1 MGEDE
6 RREFTV
12 TTARRVVE
20 SLAPEE
26 LPAFAAT
33 SEAFLRDPE
42 RLLAG
47 RRCGDEALGSGIDT
61 VVALLS
67 PAALAV
73 AAAVYDQL
81 VDRAGDAVVRGG
93 DRVLSRLRARF
104 RRRSA
109 VEGDEDSATEPETA
123 EPETAGSLTTGP
135 LTDEQRER
143 VREVAEAR
151 ARALGLTEDRVR
163 LLVGAIVDSLDRED

>member
-1 MGEDE
+1 M
-6 RREFTV
+6 

-33 SEAFLRDPE
+33 SEAFLRDPD
-42 RLLAG
+42 RVTAV
-47 RRCGDEALGSGIDT
+47 RRRGDEALGSGIDT

-81 VDRAGDAVVRGG
+81 VGRAGDAVVRGG

-104 RRRSA
+104 RRRAELESEDGA
-109 VEGDEDSATEPETA
+109 AAEESTVE
-123 EPETAGSLTTGP
+123 SLPAGP
-135 LTDEQRER
+135 LTEEQRAR

-151 ARALGLTEDRVR
+151 ARALGLAEDRVR
-163 LLVGAIVDSLDRED
+163 LLVGAIMDSLDRDE

>member
-26 LPAFAAT
+26 LPFFEAA
-33 SEAFLRDPE
+33 SEEFLRDPD
-42 RLLAG
+42 RATVV
-47 RRCGDEALGSGIDT
+47 RRRGDEALGSGIDT

-81 VDRAGDAVVRGG
+81 ADRAGDAVVRGG

-104 RRRSA
+104 RRR
-109 VEGDEDSATEPETA
+109 VEVESDDDSETEPATA
-123 EPETAGSLTTGP
+123 ESLTAGP

-151 ARALGLTEDRVR
+151 ARALGLAEDRVQ
-163 LLVGAIVDSLDRED
+163 LLVGAIVDSLDRDD

>member
-1 MGEDE
+1 M
-6 RREFTV
+6 

-26 LPAFAAT
+26 LPFFEAA
-33 SEAFLRDPE
+33 SEEFLRDPE
-42 RLLAG
+42 RATAI
-47 RRCGDEALGSGIDT
+47 RRRGDEALGSGIDT

-73 AAAVYDQL
+73 AAAIYDQL

-93 DRVLSRLRARF
+93 DRVLSRIRARF
-104 RRRSA
+104 RRRA
-109 VEGDEDSATEPETA
+109 EVESDDGTVAEGSTTEPATA
-123 EPETAGSLTTGP
+123 ESLTAESLTAGP

-151 ARALGLTEDRVR
+151 ARALGLSEDRVR
-163 LLVGAIVDSLDRED
+163 LLVGAIVDSLDRTD

>member
-1 MGEDE
+1 M
-6 RREFTV
+6 

-26 LPAFAAT
+26 LSFFEAA
-33 SEAFLRDPE
+33 SEEFLRDPE
-42 RLLAG
+42 RATAV
-47 RRCGDEALGSGIDT
+47 RRRGDEALGSGIDT

-81 VDRAGDAVVRGG
+81 VGRAGDAVVRGG

-104 RRRSA
+104 RRRA
-109 VEGDEDSATEPETA
+109 EVEHEDGDAAEGSTTEPVTAESATAESATA
-123 EPETAGSLTTGP
+123 ESLPAGP
-135 LTDEQRER
+135 LTDEQRAR

-151 ARALGLTEDRVR
+151 ARALGLAEDRVR
-163 LLVGAIVDSLDRED
+163 LLVGAIMDSLDRAD

>member
-1 MGEDE
+1 M
-6 RREFTV
+6 

-26 LPAFAAT
+26 LPFFAAA
-33 SEAFLRDPE
+33 SEEFLRDPE
-42 RLLAG
+42 RATAI
-47 RRCGDEALGSGIDT
+47 RRRGDEALGSGIDT

-81 VDRAGDAVVRGG
+81 VDRSGDAVVRGG
-93 DRVLSRLRARF
+93 DRLLSRIRARF
-104 RRRSA
+104 RRRA
-109 VEGDEDSATEPETA
+109 EVENDDGSETEGSTTEPVTA
-123 EPETAGSLTTGP
+123 EPVTAGP

-151 ARALGLTEDRVR
+151 ARALGLSEDRVR
-163 LLVGAIVDSLDRED
+163 LLVGAIVDSLDRTD

>member
-12 TTARRVVE
+12 TAARRVVE

-33 SEAFLRDPE
+33 SEAFLRDPD
-42 RLLAG
+42 RVLAG
-47 RRCGDEALGSGIDT
+47 RRRGDEALGSGIDA

-81 VDRAGDAVVRGG
+81 VGRAGDAVVRGG
-93 DRVLSRLRARF
+93 DRVLSRLRDRF
-104 RRRSA
+104 RRRTELESDDGSA
-109 VEGDEDSATEPETA
+109 SEESTA
-123 EPETAGSLTTGP
+123 EPVAAESLTTGA

-143 VREVAEAR
+143 VRGVAEAR
-151 ARALGLTEDRVR
+151 ARALGLAEDRVQ
-163 LLVGAIVDSLDRED
+163 LLVGAIVDSLDRDE